1 MADNGNFSSSHS
13 RSRPSIYQPG
23 DNATITIHG
32 PYNDVGRDQ
41 NIITNVI
48 NFGGTLWFIQSKQNL
63 TTKCI

>member
-1 MADNGNFSSSHS
+1 MANEGNFSSSHS
-13 RSRPSIYQPG
+13 QLWPSIYQPG
-23 DNATITIHG
+23 DNATVTIHG

-63 TTKCI
+63 TT